1 MDVSVGRL
9 VRDRRTVTAVDVNC
23 GSVEGSERAFVERE
37 LWHNVR
43 YEQNT
48 WYSGGPSG

>member
-37 LWHNVR
+37 LWHVS

-48 WYSGGPSG
+48 CYSGGPSG